1 MKIFQTSRIQWS
13 ENLRS
18 MGINLRLWEKRL
30 DLPIFLGE
38 DSEWWIYIV
47 ERHFSLYQMLED
59 DKFAATVTSFEGKA
73 LKWFKWE
80 DHCQPIKDWIDL
92 KNQLLDQF
100 AIERTRSILQQ
111 FLEIKKSNF
120 VVE

>member
-1 MKIFQTSRIQWS
+1 
-13 ENLRS
+13 
-18 MGINLRLWEKRL
+18 
-30 DLPIFLGE
+30 
-38 DSEWWIYIV
+38 
-47 ERHFSLYQMLED
+47 MLED